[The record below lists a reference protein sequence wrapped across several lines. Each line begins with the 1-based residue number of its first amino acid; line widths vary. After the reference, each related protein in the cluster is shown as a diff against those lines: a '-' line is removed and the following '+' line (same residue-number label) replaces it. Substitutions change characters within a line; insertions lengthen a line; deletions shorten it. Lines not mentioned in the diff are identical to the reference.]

1 MMVRSLRNQLAP
13 HIVLCQHSIPMS
25 KKFIHLGCEVK
36 LDGNQVVIRKPDGSR
51 VEILTLRFIKDYDR
65 AEEFV
70 REYIDLNLAETLTT
84 V

>member
-1 MMVRSLRNQLAP
+1 MN
-13 HIVLCQHSIPMS
+13 
-25 KKFIHLGCEVK
+25 KKFIHLGCEVTI
-36 LDGNQVVIRKPDGSR
+36 DGNQVVIRKPNGAKF
-51 VEILTLRFIKDYDR
+51 EIMTLSFIRDYDR

>member
-1 MMVRSLRNQLAP
+1 MN
-13 HIVLCQHSIPMS
+13 
-25 KKFIHLGCEVK
+25 KKFIHLGCEVTIE
-36 LDGNQVVIRKPDGSR
+36 GNQVVIRKPDG
-51 VEILTLRFIKDYDR
+51 VKLEVMVLHFIKDYDR

>member
-1 MMVRSLRNQLAP
+1 MN
-13 HIVLCQHSIPMS
+13 
-25 KKFIHLGCEVK
+25 KKFIHLGCEVVI
-36 LDGNQVVIRKPDGSR
+36 DGNQVFIRKPCGSKF
-51 VEILTLRFIKDYDR
+51 ELMTLRFVKDYDR